1 MLNLRAIVFVVLGVA
16 FATPALAAQDLSI
29 YREFRLGASL
39 PVVAK
44 QARLNPA
51 EAKTLYQRPALIQEL
66 EWQAVYLDPKR
77 TADSVR
83 SILFSFYN
91 GALFRLLITYDR
103 ERTEGLSAEDVIEAI
118 STKYG
123 LATKPGVEMTIVT
136 THLASDALDGEKI
149 ITERNEKVIARWEDA
164 QYSYNL
170 MQSYPSAP
178 FTLAIYVKR
187 LEALAQTA
195 VAEAT
200 RLDKEEAPQRE
211 KARQAAN
218 ATAAAAKQA
227 EARRANKPPF
237 RP

>member
-1 MLNLRAIVFVVLGVA
+1 MTNIRTIIIALLGIA
-16 FATPALAAQDLSI
+16 FAAPLLYAQDLAI

-44 QARLNPA
+44 QLRLNPA
-51 EAKTLYQRPALIQEL
+51 DAKTLYQRPALIQEL

-91 GALFRLLITYDR
+91 GALFRLLVTYDR
-103 ERTEGLSAEDVIEAI
+103 ERTEGLNAEDIIEAI
-118 STKYG
+118 SAKYG
-123 LATKPGVEMTIVT
+123 VATKPEAELTIVT
-136 THLASDALDGEKI
+136 THLPLDGEKI
-149 ITERNEKVIARWEDA
+149 STERNEKVIARWEDA

-178 FTLAIYVKR
+178 FSLAIYAKR

-195 VAEAT
+195 VTEAQ
-200 RLDKEEAPQRE
+200 RLDKQEAPQRE
-211 KARQAAN
+211 SARQAA
-218 ATAAAAKQA
+218 AETAAAAKQA